1 MDIDQKILKEL
12 EANSR
17 ASNIEIAKKLN
28 ISEGTVRNRIQKLI
42 GKKIIRRFTVE
53 ISTKE
58 GFFAVVLV
66 KSQSQVNT
74 AIIVNKIKKI
84 EGIKNVY
91 EVAGEFDIIIEITT
105 ESPEKFN
112 EVIEKIRS
120 IEGILETKSL
130 TVLKIN

>member
-1 MDIDQKILKEL
+1 MDVDRRILKEL

-42 GKKIIRRFTVE
+42 DKKIIRRFTIE

-74 AIIVNKIKKI
+74 TIIVNKIKKI
-84 EGIKNVY
+84 DGIKNVY
-91 EVAGEFDIIIEITT
+91 EVAGEFDIIIEVTT
-105 ESPEKFN
+105 ESSERFN
-112 EVIEKIRS
+112 DIIEKIRS